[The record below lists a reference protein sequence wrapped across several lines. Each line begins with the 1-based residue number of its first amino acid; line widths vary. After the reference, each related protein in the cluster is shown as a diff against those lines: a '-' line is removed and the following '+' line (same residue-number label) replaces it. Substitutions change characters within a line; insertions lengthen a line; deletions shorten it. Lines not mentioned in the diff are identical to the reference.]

1 MKNLLPQFWLLAVL
15 CAGLAAGCATSEEGM
30 GEGRRRVFH
39 AVMEDDAALK
49 ASLGGAN
56 ADAFRDV
63 LWSGEDRIAVVDIA
77 SWSSAEFV
85 NRSEGGSRTAVF
97 EGSIGDGDAYWAFYP
112 ASSFVS
118 AGHDG
123 IVFSFPQEQNHV
135 ADNVAEDSLPMVAVL
150 EDDGLFHFLNLCSI
164 LELNLTGKGNVK
176 SITFKG
182 YDADGAPVK
191 ISGKARVDVMGGNC
205 EVTME
210 EEASAS
216 VVLNCGS
223 EGVALSE
230 SAPVPFN
237 LILPAG
243 SYASFEIIVAMTD
256 GAKMKIESGNELNL
270 VRSERTRTS
279 PKAFVENYYIDL
291 SEEGTANCYIVSE
304 PDTYSFR
311 MTKGNSD
318 EAVTPVFSVSVLW
331 ESYDADEIPHVGDLI
346 RSVTFKDNH
355 MIFRTADTFHEGN
368 AVVAAHNAA
377 GTIVWSWHIWLTDHP
392 EEIQCLINGS
402 VIMDRNLGAT
412 ESKPGDDHY
421 RTFGL
426 LYQWGR
432 KDPFLNFR
440 STPPGYGEM
449 YSTGNWT
456 STGAGHGIENSIKS
470 PMAFFIVSQY
480 LDTYED
486 GDWAH
491 TFYGGN
497 YLRPYPDNTRWQDAK
512 TIYDPCPSGWKVPAG
527 GPEGFW
533 AHAGFPNGEGV
544 HPVADGGMTFGAPY
558 CEPEV
563 YFPIADTRQY
573 DGTMNTNDQSSYYWT
588 VTPASVRDGKPACT
602 LRLTPYA
609 DVYTS
614 YDDYTI
620 RGNGYSVRCVKE

>member
-1 MKNLLPQFWLLAVL
+1 MKNILYILAVILLAVS
-15 CAGLAAGCATSEEGM
+15 CMGLNEADPVKPDESIRTFYGVVESAES
-30 GEGRRRVFH
+30 
-39 AVMEDDAALK
+39 K
-49 ASLGGAN
+49 ASLGGSSD
-56 ADAFRDV
+56 DAFRSV
-63 LWSGEDRIAVVDIA
+63 LWDNGDRIAVIDNA
-77 SWSSAEFV
+77 SWESAEFV
-85 NRSEGGSRTAVF
+85 NRADSGSETAVF

-112 ASSFVS
+112 FSAYVS
-118 AGHDG
+118 AGRDG
-123 IVFSFPQEQNHV
+123 VTFNFPSVQNYV
-135 ADNVAEDSLPMVAVL
+135 EDNVEEAALPMVAEL
-150 EDDGLFHFLNLCSI
+150 EDDGMFHFHNLCGI
-164 LELNLTGKGNVK
+164 LELNLTGKGNVRR
-176 SITFKG
+176 ITFKG
-182 YDADGAPVK
+182 YDAEGK
-191 ISGKARVDVMGGNC
+191 LIKTSGEATVDATGENYELKMGDN
-205 EVTME
+205 
-210 EEASAS
+210 ASAS
-216 VVLNCGS
+216 VVLECGA

-230 SAPVPFN
+230 TVPVPFH
-237 LILPAG
+237 IALPAG
-243 SYASFEIIVAMTD
+243 TYESFNVVVAMAD
-256 GAKMKIESGNELNL
+256 GAKMKIESSKPLGLI
-270 VRSERTRTS
+270 RSERTKTS

-304 PDTYSFR
+304 ADTYTFR
-311 MTKGNSD
+311 MTKGNSS
-318 EAVTPVFSVSVLW
+318 EVVTPVFSVSVLW
-331 ESYDADEIPHVGDLI
+331 ESFDTDEIPHVGDLI
-346 RSVTFKDNH
+346 KSVTFKDDR
-355 MIFRTADTFHEGN
+355 MIFRTADSFHEGN
-368 AVVAAHNAA
+368 AVIAAHNAA
-377 GTIVWSWHIWLTDHP
+377 GTIVWSWHIWMTDRP
-392 EEIQCLINGS
+392 QEIQCLRNGS

-486 GDWAH
+486 CDWAH
-491 TFYGGN
+491 TYRSGDYF
-497 YLRPYPDNTRWQDAK
+497 RPYPDNTRWQETK
-512 TIYDPCPSGWKVPAG
+512 TIYDPCPSGWKVPTG
-527 GPEGFW
+527 GTEGFW
-533 AHAGFPNGEGV
+533 VHAGFPNGEGV

-588 VTPASVRDGKPACT
+588 VTPASVREGKPACT

>member
-1 MKNLLPQFWLLAVL
+1 MKNLLLKIWLLAVL
-15 CAGLAAGCATSEEGM
+15 GAGLPVGCTLPGEDM
-30 GEGRRRVFH
+30 GEVRHHIFR
-39 AVMEDDAALK
+39 AVMEDEPAVR
-49 ASLGGAN
+49 ASLGGTGV
-56 ADAFRDV
+56 DVFRNV
-63 LWSGEDRIAVVDIA
+63 LWSGGDRIAVVDIA
-77 SWSSAEFV
+77 TWDFGEFV
-85 NRSEGGSRTAVF
+85 NRNDGGSRTAVF
-97 EGSIGDGDAYWAFYP
+97 EGNIGNGDAFWAFYP
-112 ASSFVS
+112 FSSFVS
-118 AGHDG
+118 ADQDG
-123 IVFSFPQEQNHV
+123 IVFSFPREQSYV
-135 ADNVAEDSLPMVAVL
+135 EDNVAEDALPMAAVL

-164 LELNLTGKGNVK
+164 LELNLTGNGNVK

-182 YDADGAPVK
+182 YDAEGSPVR
-191 ISGKARVDVMGGNC
+191 IAGKAKVDVKGGNC
-205 EVTME
+205 EAIMAE
-210 EEASAS
+210 DASTS

-230 SAPVPFN
+230 SSPVPFN

-243 SYASFEIIVAMTD
+243 TYATFDIIVAMMD
-256 GAKMKIESGNELNL
+256 GAKMKVMSDKALNL

-291 SEEGTANCYIVSE
+291 SEEGTSNCYIVSE
-304 PDTYSFR
+304 PDTYAFR
-311 MTKGNSD
+311 MTKGNSS
-318 EAVTPVFSVSVLW
+318 EAVSPVFSVSVLW
-331 ESYDADEIPHVGDLI
+331 ESYDTDEIPHVGDLI
-346 RSVTFKDNH
+346 KSVTFKDER

-368 AVVAAHNAA
+368 AVIAAHNAA

-392 EEIQCLINGS
+392 EEIQCLRNGS

-456 STGAGHGIENSIKS
+456 SDEYDQGIEGSIKR
-470 PMAFFIVSQY
+470 PTTFFIVSQF

-497 YLRPYPDNTRWQDAK
+497 YFRPYPDNTRWQDAK